1 MNSEEQKVMLTK
13 SDVAKRLKVS
23 TRTINRL
30 MQKKELPYH
39 KVGTSVRFTLADIEE
54 YLTKQK
60 NN

>member
-1 MNSEEQKVMLTK
+1 MLTK